1 MSKIITQ
8 SQARLITDLRYA
20 LEDEINRLRMLPA
33 NVPELSL
40 QDTLMFDA
48 ERAGMEKALTI
59 LKDLVTDYATL
70 DEETEVDDKWELRIS
85 MENANL
91 RRK

>member
-70 DEETEVDDKWELRIS
+70 DEEKEADEWELRIS
-85 MENANL
+85 MENANF